1 MRFTDK
7 QIEAISQIYIDLG
20 KVVTAVLVIGHFASK
35 GLMSLNVGLV
45 VFGVLSAG
53 GLFGL
58 GVYLKSFIGGDRK

>member
-7 QIEAISQIYIDLG
+7 KIEAISQIYIDLG
-20 KVVTAVLVIGHFASK
+20 KIVTAILVIGHFVSK

-53 GLFGL
+53 GLFG
-58 GVYLKSFIGGDRK
+58 VAIYLKGLIGGDQK